1 MASYL
6 NDGTQYL
13 QVGATQPAVE
23 GELLVKGGFALGIW
37 WLLGSLGIL
46 LGWAWLDEHQVAREL
61 QPFAPPASLDTQYF
75 ALAPALLSGAST
87 HIDWQHL
94 STATGDLPLPSA
106 STQQVLTLSLIHI

>member
-46 LGWAWLDEHQVAREL
+46 LGWAWLDGQWAVPEPQQDITSSV
-61 QPFAPPASLDTQYF
+61 SLDQQFYV
-75 ALAPALLSGAST
+75 LAPALLSAGST
-87 HIDWQHL
+87 NLDWQHL
-94 STATGDLPLPSA
+94 
-106 STQQVLTLSLIHI
+106 LSLIHI